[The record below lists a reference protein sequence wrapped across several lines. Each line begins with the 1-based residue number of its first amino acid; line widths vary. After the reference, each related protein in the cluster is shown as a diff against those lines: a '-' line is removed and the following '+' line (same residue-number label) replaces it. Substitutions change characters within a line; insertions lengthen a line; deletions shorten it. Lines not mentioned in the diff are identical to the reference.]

1 MMNVA
6 FLQFLLYDSIL
17 PGGNGTICLIAY
29 NNGNKMGPC
38 LKVTITVFP
47 PRLFAICPPK
57 SCLIWL
63 YVKVFN
69 LKLFPE
75 LSNVKIKLRQ
85 LVRAS

>member
-1 MMNVA
+1 
-6 FLQFLLYDSIL
+6 
-17 PGGNGTICLIAY
+17 
-29 NNGNKMGPC
+29 MGPC

-75 LSNVKIKLRQ
+75 FSNVKIKLRQ
-85 LVRAS
+85 LVRGSENYRNCNTNVEEGKRQLPQHLNAR